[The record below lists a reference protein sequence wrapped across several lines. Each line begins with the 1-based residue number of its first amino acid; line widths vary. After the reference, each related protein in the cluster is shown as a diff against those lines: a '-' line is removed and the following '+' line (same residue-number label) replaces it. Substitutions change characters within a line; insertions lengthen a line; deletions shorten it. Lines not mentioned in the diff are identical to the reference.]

1 MHTTCYLRRVDV
13 DAGADQHP
21 SMVGVAY
28 VRNPIRSRYRHV
40 FCWAT
45 VDAKPRVFLIGGI
58 GGHCNFLFA
67 RSIMHQYQVIVETN
81 GHRLFATNWVTGRD
95 AIEPLALLLASL
107 FPEPTYLVTIAH
119 RVVDLTAT
127 AWGDFIVGHAV

>member
-1 MHTTCYLRRVDV
+1 
-13 DAGADQHP
+13 
-21 SMVGVAY
+21 
-28 VRNPIRSRYRHV
+28 
-40 FCWAT
+40 
-45 VDAKPRVFLIGGI
+45 
-58 GGHCNFLFA
+58 
-67 RSIMHQYQVIVETN
+67 MHQYQVIVETK